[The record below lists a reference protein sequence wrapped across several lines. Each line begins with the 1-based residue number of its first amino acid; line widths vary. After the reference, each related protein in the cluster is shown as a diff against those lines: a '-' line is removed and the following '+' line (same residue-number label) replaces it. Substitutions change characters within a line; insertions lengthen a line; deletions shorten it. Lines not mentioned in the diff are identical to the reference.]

1 MWDKSPVDGIK
12 ANEIGVCRTVGHL
25 THSTAQEL
33 LERLMANPALPNP
46 RAKFSGILPPLAMPF
61 DKSGEI
67 VHSALGEQID
77 HAVSKGVTGIVVGG
91 STGEGHTLDRDEF
104 ARMVHESHNAL
115 RGRGTFVVGL
125 IVNST
130 REAIQRMR
138 MLRGLDIAAL
148 QITPVYYLFKPD
160 AERTIEHFR
169 TIYDETG
176 IPILIY
182 NVISW
187 NYLSADMMLRIM
199 REVPGV
205 VGMKQSSGDLKSVSD
220 LVAGASESNVVLS
233 GIDALL
239 YPAFALG
246 AHGAITAL
254 TAAVPGVCVEL
265 WNAVQAGDHR
275 TALDLHRR
283 LNALWNVMTH
293 DNLPACV
300 KYVQHRQ
307 GLGFHLPRAP
317 MQQVTDDQKAA
328 IDRELA
334 NLPLEAGRS
343 SSVGLNA
350 RGAA

>member
-1 MWDKSPVDGIK
+1 MTDPKLS
-12 ANEIGVCRTVGHL
+12 
-25 THSTAQEL
+25 
-33 LERLMANPALPNP
+33 NP
-46 RAKFSGILPPLAMPF
+46 RATLRGILPPLAMPF

-67 VHSALGEQID
+67 VFSALGEQID
-77 HAVSKGVTGIVVGG
+77 HAVAKGVNGIVVGG

-104 ARMVHESHNAL
+104 AKMAHESHKAL
-115 RGRGTFVVGL
+115 AGRGAYVVGL

-130 REAIQRMR
+130 REAVERVK
-138 MLRGLDIAAL
+138 MLKGLDIAAL
-148 QITPVYYLFKPD
+148 QITPVHYLFKPD

-176 IPILIY
+176 IPVLIY
-182 NVISW
+182 NVIPW
-187 NYLSADMMLRIM
+187 NYLSVEMMLRIM

-220 LVAGASESNVVLS
+220 LVAGVSENNVVLS

-254 TAAVPGVCVEL
+254 TAAVPGVCVQL
-265 WNAVQAGDHR
+265 WNAVQAGDHQ

-283 LNALWNVMTH
+283 LNALWNVISH

-300 KYVQHRQ
+300 KYIQHRQ
-307 GLGFHLPRAP
+307 GLGFHLARAP
-317 MQQVTDDQKAA
+317 MQQVTGDQKAA
-328 IDRELA
+328 MDKALSA
-334 NLPLEAGRS
+334 LPLNLTGSKA
-343 SSVGLNA
+343 NA
-350 RGAA
+350 A